1 MDFYIKWKIKYKNT
15 RLVFFALALFSSC
28 LRKEE
33 KMYTE
38 TVEGMFD
45 TVHIISSY
53 DKSEGEFK
61 RKVELYKNEM
71 ERLHKLYTIYED
83 IEGINNIKTI
93 NDNAGIRPVKVDA
106 DIIRLIKDSIK
117 WNREISS
124 KVDISAGK
132 VIEEWEKARK
142 EGKVPSSE
150 ELLKASECT
159 GIDNIII
166 NEKESTVFLKKKC
179 TKINVGAVAKGYAAE
194 IAADKMEREGMTSFI
209 ISAGGNVKAVGKR
222 RFPKE
227 ETSDLKSCREE
238 FCIGVTLPI
247 YNDADLD
254 KENIYSKGKGK
265 YLSKVSIKDMS
276 VVTTGNYERYY
287 ILEKRLY
294 GHIIDLDLL
303 KPGENFASVTVIT
316 ENSGFADFMSTALF
330 LLSYEEGKELLEKI
344 NRREKIEAIWAMKN
358 GDIEVSKG
366 LINGENY
373 VKYNFK

>member
-15 RLVFFALALFSSC
+15 RLLFFALALFSSC

-83 IEGINNIKTI
+83 IEDINNIKTI
-93 NDNAGIRPVKVDA
+93 NNNAGIRPVKVDA

-179 TKINVGAVAKGYAAE
+179 TRINVGAVAKGYAAE

-209 ISAGGNVKAVGKR
+209 VSAGGNVKAVGKR
-222 RFPKE
+222 SFPKKE
-227 ETSDLKSCREE
+227 ISDLKSCREE

-247 YNDADLD
+247 YNNADLD

-287 ILEKRLY
+287 ILEKKLY

-358 GDIEVSKG
+358 GNIEVSKG

-373 VKYNFK
+373 VKYDFK